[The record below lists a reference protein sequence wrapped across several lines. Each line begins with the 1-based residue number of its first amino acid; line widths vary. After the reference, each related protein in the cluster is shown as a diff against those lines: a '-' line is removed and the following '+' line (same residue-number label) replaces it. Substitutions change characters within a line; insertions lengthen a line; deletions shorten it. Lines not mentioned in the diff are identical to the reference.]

1 MNTKTEF
8 WNKMNYKR
16 AKVKKIKINQKTII
30 QIQKTM
36 IILLIAYRTNFS
48 TKIKLRKFKKRMVD
62 VKNKWILKT
71 LKIQLMKTIPI

>member
-48 TKIKLRKFKKRMVD
+48 TKTKLRKYKKRMVD

>member
-48 TKIKLRKFKKRMVD
+48 TKTKLRKFKKRMVD

>member
-8 WNKMNYKR
+8 WNKMNYKKG
-16 AKVKKIKINQKTII
+16 KVKKIKINQKTII

-48 TKIKLRKFKKRMVD
+48 TKTKLRKFKKRMVD

-71 LKIQLMKTIPI
+71 LKIQLIYTIPI